1 MPFIVK
7 PFVIKYMSDSASKC
21 KGCKFKIG
29 SGCLVLGFVAD
40 QGPDKPV
47 RCRTSWFHYKCF
59 WTSCVYKNHLRGVDP
74 ETLNE
79 IVFGINGLSKADKF
93 NFQNEAS
100 SPPASL
106 RKRTGRSTES
116 SIIAAKDCGSV
127 EGGDYEVNENVFD
140 LTDLLCVTVYKH
152 QTNVYVSLREFF
164 LLKGSNIAKP
174 SKRGISLNKLQWR
187 ELCSIQNGI
196 EAATKIMAA
205 REFKSKEAK
214 SKGKDQRVKEEGEEE
229 EEDDE
234 PGQILFSLS
243 WKRRVSVYQHQEE
256 VFVDIREYSEDRTFQ
271 RSTKGVALT
280 KPQWTKLREEMPNIE
295 ALVQH
300 MEV

>member
-29 SGCLVLGFVAD
+29 SGCLVLGVVAD

-100 SPPASL
+100 SPPASS

-152 QTNVYVSLREFF
+152 QTNIYVSLREFF

-205 REFKSKEAK
+205 RESKSKEAK
-214 SKGKDQRVKEEGEEE
+214 TKGKDQRVKEDGEEE

-234 PGQILFSLS
+234 PGID
-243 WKRRVSVYQHQEE
+243 VC
-256 VFVDIREYSEDRTFQ
+256 
-271 RSTKGVALT
+271 A
-280 KPQWTKLREEMPNIE
+280 
-295 ALVQH
+295 
-300 MEV
+300 

>member
-7 PFVIKYMSDSASKC
+7 PFIIKYMNDSDSKC
-21 KGCKFKIG
+21 KGCKSKIG
-29 SGCLVLGFVAD
+29 SGSLVLGYVAD
-40 QGPDKPV
+40 QGPDKRV
-47 RCRTSWFHYKCF
+47 RCLTSWFHYKCF
-59 WTSCVYKNHLRGVDP
+59 WTLCVYKNHLRGVDP

-100 SPPASL
+100 SPPAST
-106 RKRTGRSTES
+106 RRRSSRTSES
-116 SIIAAKDCGSV
+116 NIIAAKDVGSV
-127 EGGDYEVNENVFD
+127 ESGDYEVNENVFD
-140 LTDLLCVTVYKH
+140 LSDLVCATVYKH
-152 QTNVYVSLREFF
+152 QTNVFVSIREFF
-164 LLKGSNIAKP
+164 LLKGSNVAKP
-174 SKRGISLNKLQWR
+174 SKRGISLNKHQWR

-205 REFKSKEAK
+205 RDSKSKDA
-214 SKGKDQRVKEEGEEE
+214 KGKDKKSRGDNSEEE
-229 EEDDE
+229 EEDG

-256 VFVDIREYSEDRTFQ
+256 VIVDIREYSEDRTFQ
-271 RSTKGVALT
+271 RSTKGVALS
-280 KPQWTKLREEMPNIE
+280 KAQWTKLREEMPNIE